1 MKEPSLKT
9 KLLGSAPMVL
19 LVWAIGALVGYGW
32 LQDGS
37 LWLFGV
43 GAILAIGSVMRA
55 HEQVRAWRQ
64 WKREWDAM
72 GEPAPRTRR

>member
-9 KLLGSAPMVL
+9 KLLGSSPVVL

-37 LWLFGV
+37 FWLLGV
-43 GAILAIGSVMRA
+43 VAILAIGVVMRA
-55 HEQVRAWRQ
+55 HEQVRTWRQ

-72 GEPAPRTRR
+72 GEPL